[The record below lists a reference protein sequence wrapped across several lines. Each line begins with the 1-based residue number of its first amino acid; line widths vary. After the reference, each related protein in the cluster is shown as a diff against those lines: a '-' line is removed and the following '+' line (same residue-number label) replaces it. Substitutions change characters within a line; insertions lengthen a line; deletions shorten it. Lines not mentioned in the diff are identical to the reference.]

1 MVYYELF
8 AVDEVWKYLEQMV
21 NFKQHFSS
29 YYEVE
34 DMILILI
41 EIYILLLNSM
51 GENYNKYEIII
62 IIITH
67 TNITHIS
74 LT

>member
-1 MVYYELF
+1 
-8 AVDEVWKYLEQMV
+8 MV

-29 YYEVE
+29 YYEVN
-34 DMILILI
+34 MILILI